1 MGVVPNVLAALD
13 AEALKRLLE
22 QTNIEI
28 ARIKGQ
34 LEIARAQQKATGQY
48 ADPLWYAKASGAL
61 RFKQRDSQAIQSR
74 LGELKEE
81 RRRRASREEAKFI
94 EIARR
99 RLDPALFE
107 EIKREAE
114 EHNG

>member
-1 MGVVPNVLAALD
+1 MSAAPNILAALD

-22 QTNIEI
+22 QTNMEI

-34 LEIARAQQKATGQY
+34 LETARAQQKATGQY
-48 ADPLWYAKASGAL
+48 ADPIWYAKANGAL
-61 RFKQRDSQAIQSR
+61 RFKQRESQAIQSR

-81 RRRRASREEAKFI
+81 RRQRASREEMKFI

-107 EIKREAE
+107 EIKRESE
-114 EHNG
+114 ENG